1 MLPSQYSTMSPPVSV
16 DSMETLCDFLD
27 DLYTS
32 NYLAINNNELEESTI
47 HRIYT
52 DLTTVENLTN
62 DEYVSLLH
70 LVNEDIPTA
79 EMIVSENIFTSI
91 RSDDSQSSVRSNTPI
106 SSDNDDKEQFNPKEW
121 LVRDASSRQIRQPK
135 LYEFLHRLLD
145 NSRYNSYASWLNKDE
160 GLFKIHKP
168 AHAANLWKQVKR
180 RRTNGSMDYDTF
192 ARGIRY
198 YYKSGS
204 MIKTH
209 TKHTYCF
216 ATNYH
221 L

>member
-1 MLPSQYSTMSPPVSV
+1 MLPSQYSTTSPPVSV

-32 NYLAINNNELEESTI
+32 NYLAINKNELEESTI

-70 LVNEDIPTA
+70 LINEDIPTA
-79 EMIVSENIFTSI
+79 EMIVSENIFTSME
-91 RSDDSQSSVRSNTPI
+91 SDDSQSSVRSNTPI
-106 SSDNDDKEQFNPKEW
+106 PSDNDDKEQFNPKEW

-135 LYEFLHRLLD
+135 LYEFLHLLVD

-180 RRTNGSMDYDTF
+180 RRTKGSMDYDTF